1 MNNVNEIVQLLEEIA
16 ADQMVSK
23 RLKEKIS
30 EIITLLNNQQELCVE
45 KAIQELEGLNGIDIP
60 SYNRTQLWDVVS
72 MLERSNH

>member
-1 MNNVNEIVQLLEEIA
+1 MNNIPEIVQLLEEIA
-16 ADQMVSK
+16 ADQLVSK

-30 EIITLLNNQQELCVE
+30 EIITLLNNQQDLCVE
-45 KAIQELEGLNGIDIP
+45 KAIQELEGINGTDIP

>member
-16 ADQMVSK
+16 ADQLVSK

-30 EIITLLNNQQELCVE
+30 EIITLLNNQQDLCVE

-72 MLERSNH
+72 MLERSNQ

>member
-16 ADQMVSK
+16 ADQLVSK

-30 EIITLLNNQQELCVE
+30 EIITLLNNQQDLCVE